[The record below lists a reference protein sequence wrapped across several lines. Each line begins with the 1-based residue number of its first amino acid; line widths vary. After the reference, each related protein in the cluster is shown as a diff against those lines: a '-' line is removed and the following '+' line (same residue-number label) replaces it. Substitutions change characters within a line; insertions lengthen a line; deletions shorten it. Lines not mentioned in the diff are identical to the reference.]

1 MLPEA
6 ECCLTA
12 ETLVIFLLWDHNII
26 DSVILL
32 DPQSPKDGAVIFT
45 SRSASRR
52 GIILIIQRGHIH
64 SALRV
69 LVACNCLE
77 SESRQLPAAR
87 LVVAWREQCE
97 TVNLEWFLNGWN
109 PWIWR
114 WFG

>member
-12 ETLVIFLLWDHNII
+12 ETLVIFLLWDRNII

-77 SESRQLPAAR
+77 SSLGNSRPHDL
-87 LVVAWREQCE
+87 
-97 TVNLEWFLNGWN
+97 
-109 PWIWR
+109 
-114 WFG
+114 